1 MYYSKFDSP
10 LYMIMT
16 VVNATD
22 LNRTNLPIKKRKW
35 SARTL
40 FVLGML
46 VLVSFAVLAAN
57 EATANKTK
65 VAKPVQKIATF
76 IIYMPLIVKGNSVV
90 FLPDPYQLIK

>member
-22 LNRTNLPIKKRKW
+22 INRTNLPIKKRKW

-46 VLVSFAVLAAN
+46 VLVSFAALAAN

-65 VAKPVQKIATF
+65 VAKAGSENSY
-76 IIYMPLIVKGNSVV
+76 IYNLHAIESEG
-90 FLPDPYQLIK
+90 Q

>member
-10 LYMIMT
+10 LRMMMT

-22 LNRTNLPIKKRKW
+22 INRANLPIKKRKW

-46 VLVSFAVLAAN
+46 VLVSFAALAAN
-57 EATANKTK
+57 VTRQKDYETSIKT
-65 VAKPVQKIATF
+65 PF
-76 IIYMPLIVKGNSVV
+76 
-90 FLPDPYQLIK
+90 

>member
-10 LYMIMT
+10 LYMMMT

-46 VLVSFAVLAAN
+46 VLVSFAALA
-57 EATANKTK
+57 TK
-65 VAKPVQKIATF
+65 
-76 IIYMPLIVKGNSVV
+76 
-90 FLPDPYQLIK
+90 